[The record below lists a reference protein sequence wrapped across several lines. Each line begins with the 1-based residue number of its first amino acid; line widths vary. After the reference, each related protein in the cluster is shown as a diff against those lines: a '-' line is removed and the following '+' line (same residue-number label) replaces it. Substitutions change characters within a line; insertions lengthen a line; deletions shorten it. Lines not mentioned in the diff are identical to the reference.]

1 MEADQSIRKSLQQQM
16 WTYLIDSKVTYFHIP
31 IHKSSRKFLRTCH
44 KGKVYQFKTLPF
56 GISLAPWIFTKVF
69 KQIAIVLGEKSIMI
83 HQYLEDWLSKDM
95 SRQTLLIHRQY
106 TLVLV
111 QRLECL
117 INWGKLELEPTQVFE
132 FVGIIYNLET

>member
-1 MEADQSIRKSLQQQM
+1 
-16 WTYLIDSKVTYFHIP
+16 
-31 IHKSSRKFLRTCH
+31 
-44 KGKVYQFKTLPF
+44 
-56 GISLAPWIFTKVF
+56 
-69 KQIAIVLGEKSIMI
+69 MI